1 MTPTEIRELTEAL
14 RREIAAL
21 PPENEDS
28 RSENATLRA
37 ENSELRAEVAALRR
51 RLDPD
56 SSTNSKPFYD
66 RSAFAGSSSALPP
79 APAISISSAD
89 APVMWYNELPGAL
102 DPRAVGLERVEPGG
116 PAAPFRNIGGGPRWV
131 PITRERLS
139 SKTPSGAWGAELG
152 AAAE

>member
-66 RSAFAGSSSALPP
+66 RGAFAGSSSALPP

-89 APVMWYNELPGAL
+89 APVMWYNELPRRPRSTSRR
-102 DPRAVGLERVEPGG
+102 PRACRARRPRRAVSKYWRRPQVG
-116 PAAPFRNIGGGPRWV
+116 ADYA
-131 PITRERLS
+131 
-139 SKTPSGAWGAELG
+139 
-152 AAAE
+152 